1 MKILAKGKATYSSI
15 RPVFCKGFWESRN
28 MFRTELNV
36 IRRLKKKMS
45 NLQKS
50 IRSFAPFFNIAPG
63 VSFYLI

>member
-28 MFRTELNV
+28 IFRTELNV
-36 IRRLKKKMS
+36 IKGLKKMS
-45 NLQKS
+45 NLQKY

-63 VSFYLI
+63 VSFYLM